1 MLKYGDFFL
10 KLEIAEKFGVY
21 NVLPYTVYHIIRHEG
36 TDPENPAKVEFQ
48 LELDGIAA
56 SSDPN

>member
-21 NVLPYTVYHIIRHEG
+21 NVLPYTVYHMIRHEG
-36 TDPENPAKVEFQ
+36 TDPENPAKVYFQ
-48 LELDGIAA
+48 LEPD
-56 SSDPN
+56 